1 MENEEVFYFG
11 SFEDACS
18 FVRQFEEKT
27 NTRYVTK
34 KKKKS
39 GFFLDMKFTYDPS
52 WVVDI
57 VLQ

>member
-52 WVVDI
+52 
-57 VLQ
+57 